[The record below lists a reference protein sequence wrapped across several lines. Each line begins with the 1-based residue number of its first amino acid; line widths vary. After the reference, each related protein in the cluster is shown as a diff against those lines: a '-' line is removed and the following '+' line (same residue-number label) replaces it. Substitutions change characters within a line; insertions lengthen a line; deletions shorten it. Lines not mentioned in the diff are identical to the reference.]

1 MVWDIA
7 VRFEYGIT
15 AMTFLLAMTIGIA
28 TGAMRSIFSIVM
40 VSLLLAVGGVVM
52 LTLPSTLTMMDMLT
66 ALMGYQVGLINC
78 LIVLTALSSRKAV

>member
-1 MVWDIA
+1 MVRDIA

-28 TGAMRSIFSIVM
+28 TGAMRSILSIVM
-40 VSLLLAVGGVVM
+40 VSILLAVGGVAM
-52 LTLPSTLTMMDMLT
+52 LTLPSTLTVMDMLT